1 MSKIGKRA
9 MLLLL
14 ALPIGFN
21 VMAQETKK
29 PTLEELIPGGESY
42 RYADNLYGLQWWGDE
57 CIKPGVDTLYS
68 IQPKTGK
75 ETMVITREQI
85 NKVLEE
91 NKAGKL
97 SHLYSVSF
105 PWADKPQ
112 MLFKIAGKFI
122 VYDFKSNQVVS
133 TLKPKD
139 GADNEDYC
147 AASGNVAYTIGN
159 NLYVNEKAVT
169 NEPEGIV
176 CGQTVH
182 RNEFGINKGTFWS
195 PKGNLLAFYR
205 MDESMVTQ
213 YPLVDITA
221 RSRKSVCKIF

>member
-91 NKAGKL
+91 TVAITEAVIEPIKTASYKKKGKGDISNVKNK
-97 SHLYSVSF
+97 
-105 PWADKPQ
+105 
-112 MLFKIAGKFI
+112 
-122 VYDFKSNQVVS
+122 
-133 TLKPKD
+133 
-139 GADNEDYC
+139 
-147 AASGNVAYTIGN
+147 
-159 NLYVNEKAVT
+159 
-169 NEPEGIV
+169 
-176 CGQTVH
+176 
-182 RNEFGINKGTFWS
+182 KGMFS
-195 PKGNLLAFYR
+195 L
-205 MDESMVTQ
+205 
-213 YPLVDITA
+213 
-221 RSRKSVCKIF
+221 